1 MKLWW
6 IEAAGSVLAA
16 AALTG
21 CSGGSTMIAPQNTMS
36 VAAGLHGTVH
46 GGQQPVTGASI
57 YLFAAGARGYGSGS
71 ASLLNSSVTTDNPA
85 GGGQDGSGNWYAKTA
100 GDGSFVI
107 TNAWSCPASPAP
119 SYLYILAVGGNPG
132 QGSGQTN
139 ANLALMAAL
148 GPCSG
153 VTSSTT
159 VNVNE
164 VTTVASVWALSP
176 FMTVVTNSVPATGVN
191 IGATST
197 NQTGLAIAFAAV
209 YDKVVNI
216 ATGTAPSLLLPANAT
231 VPVAKINTL
240 ANVLASCV
248 NSTGGT
254 AGDGSTCGTLFG
266 ATTVNRVAPT
276 TTIAAA
282 LNMAQQPGTNVHT
295 LYQLQP
301 GVGAPFAGLSTQ
313 PNDFTIA
320 INYTGGGLH
329 APSAIASDQSGNVW
343 VVNSGS
349 DAVTLFSNAGSSQ
362 LGTSG
367 AVLGGVPAG
376 IAIDLGGNA
385 WVTAS
390 NNDVYGLSASTGSM
404 LGAPLTGFNAPA
416 GIAIDPTNELWIV
429 NSGSGTISAVNSTGT
444 SLPGSPFSGAGI
456 SSPGAIAIN
465 GNANTN

>member
-21 CSGGSTMIAPQNTMS
+21 CSGGSAMIAHQNPTS

-57 YLFAAGARGYGSGS
+57 YLFAAGASGYGSGS

-85 GGGQDGSGNWYAKTA
+85 GGGQDGSSNWYAKTA
-100 GDGSFVI
+100 DDGSFVI

-132 QGSGQTN
+132 QGSGRTN
-139 ANLALMAAL
+139 PNLALMAAL

-176 FMTVVTNSVPATGVN
+176 FM
-191 IGATST
+191 IGATNIGSSAT
-197 NQTGLAIAFAAV
+197 NQLGLADAFAAV
-209 YDKVVNI
+209 NSVANI
-216 ATGTAPSLLLPANAT
+216 QTGTASGPALPAGAT
-231 VPVAKINTL
+231 LSIAKINTL
-240 ANVLASCV
+240 ADILSGCV

-254 AGDGSTCGTLFG
+254 AGDSSPCGNLFS
-266 ATTVNRVAPT
+266 ATTVNSVAPT
-276 TTIAAA
+276 NIVAAA
-282 LNMAQQPGTNVHT
+282 LNMAQHPVANLSA
-295 LYQLQP
+295 LYQLGTANP
-301 GVGAPFAGLSTQ
+301 PFLPDLLSAPTDL
-313 PNDFTIA
+313 TIA
-320 INYTGGGLH
+320 INYTGGGLN
-329 APSAIASDQSGNVW
+329 APSAIAADQSGNVW
-343 VVNSGS
+343 VTNSSGES
-349 DAVTLFSNAGSSQ
+349 VSLFDNLGNSKLGAT
-362 LGTSG
+362 GTS
-367 AVLGGVPAG
+367 LGGVPGG

-390 NNDVYGLSASTGSM
+390 NNDVYELSVGSGSM
-404 LGAPLTGFNAPA
+404 LGFPLTGFSAPT
-416 GIAIDPTNELWIV
+416 GIAIDPTSEIWVV
-429 NSGSGTISAVNSTGT
+429 NSGNNTVSAVNSSGT
-444 SLPGSPFSGAGI
+444 ALTGSPFSGAGI
-456 SSPGAIAIN
+456 SVPAAIAIN
-465 GNANTN
+465 GNANAN